1 MTHRDFVTAATTRAL
16 ACMATAIAVGVASQA
31 AAQQQPAP
39 KAPAAQKGPAPSAQK
54 GQQKG
59 PPAGGAQQPPPQ
71 QQQQAQG
78 EQPKLNFSPWTKV
91 CPKGQEANAK
101 RVCLTG
107 KDGILETGQPVVAA
121 VLIEPDGEPKK
132 VLRVTLPL
140 GMALQP
146 GTRAVVD
153 QGQPMTAPY
162 VICAP
167 NGCMADYEASGELIA
182 NMKKGQGLAVQ
193 GINGS
198 GQMITLV
205 LPLGDF
211 GKAYDGP
218 PMDPQKFEELQKK
231 RYEELQKRSQGQ

>member
-1 MTHRDFVTAATTRAL
+1 
-16 ACMATAIAVGVASQA
+16 MATAIAVGVASQA
-31 AAQQQPAP
+31 LAQQQP
-39 KAPAAQKGPAPSAQK
+39 KGPATQKGAPPAQK

-59 PPAGGAQQPPPQ
+59 TPPSGAQQQQPP

-91 CPKGQEANAK
+91 CPQNQDPKAK
-101 RVCLTG
+101 KVCLTG
-107 KDGILETGQPVVAA
+107 KDGVVETGQPVVAA

-132 VLRVTLPL
+132 ILRVTLPL

-146 GTRAVVD
+146 GTRVVVD
-153 QGQPMTAPY
+153 QGQPMNAPY

-167 NGCMADYEASGELIA
+167 NGCMADYEASGELIS

-205 LPLGDF
+205 LPLSDF
-211 GKAYDGP
+211 AKAYDGP
-218 PMDPQKFEELQKK
+218 PTDPQKFQKLQEDRYKELQ
-231 RYEELQKRSQGQ
+231 SHNQGQ